1 MEEGTVLRNNYQLE
15 RLLGR
20 GGMAEVYLAFDMRRH
35 TRVAVKIL
43 REDLAEDPEFVRR
56 FTREAEAL
64 ARLDHP
70 HIVRFYSFERQGAVA
85 FIVMDF
91 VPGTTLQRHLAELG
105 GPLPLGE
112 VSTIL
117 HQVGAA
123 LQYAHS
129 EGYIHRDIKPGN
141 IMLRDDGNALLS
153 DFGIARAAESA
164 TLMTATMGTPAYMAP
179 EQILGRELDRR
190 TDIYSFGIVLFEML
204 TGHRPFTG
212 DERGI
217 TGTGTLARL
226 REAHLRVQA
235 PDPRS
240 LNPALPPGLGDVVL
254 RALAKDPAQRWPDV
268 VSLIQAWDA
277 VSGVPSPISARS
289 GTIEDY
295 RQATPARAP
304 LTGAW
309 GTTTGTPA
317 ATWQGSSAT
326 GAGSSGA
333 APSAW
338 PAPAP
343 DARPLSVAP
352 GPGGAT
358 PPAGWTPA
366 TPVRK
371 SKLPIALIAV
381 GAAAGV
387 VIIGLLL
394 WQLLAAGPG
403 RAGPSR
409 AAVTPVASGVD
420 IEKTAQALAVSYAQA
435 TQAALGS
442 ALATSPASTRL
453 PGQTPE
459 KTVQPA
465 AGLGTGIITPSA
477 TAAATEKPTSTPS
490 APTQT
495 SAPAAT
501 ATPYVVVKNDGVNLR
516 GGPGT
521 VYSVVG
527 TANKDTT
534 FAIVARDQA
543 AGWYRLAGSEE
554 RWVAASVVEA
564 SGQVP
569 VAANI
574 PATPAVS
581 AASGSET
588 SSNGLIAPILLEP
601 VDGYTLWPLNTANFK
616 FKWTGR
622 PLAANE
628 QFELR
633 IWKEDVKDHMGAAE
647 PIPYVADPSHVYS
660 IYIGSIRSAPG
671 VKSISTEDWINVYWT
686 VAVVQVNPYRQ
697 TGPEAKRFWIRT

>member
-1 MEEGTVLRNNYQLE
+1 MQEGTVLRNNYRLD

-20 GGMAEVYLAFDMRRH
+20 GGMAEVYLAFDMRRQVH
-35 TRVAVKIL
+35 VAIKIL

-204 TGHRPFTG
+204 TGRRPFTG

-277 VSGVPSPISARS
+277 VAPVAGLTPGISGRAAPGTLPTVPARS
-289 GTIEDY
+289 TPPAADPRLASSKIPVTGGMIAPAATPLSAWA
-295 RQATPARAP
+295 ATPA
-304 LTGAW
+304 
-309 GTTTGTPA
+309 
-317 ATWQGSSAT
+317 
-326 GAGSSGA
+326 
-333 APSAW
+333 PSAS
-338 PAPAP
+338 PA
-343 DARPLSVAP
+343 RGGGVAEDLRQSRP
-352 GPGGAT
+352 GPGVGQAAPEPRKTKIPVTASPAVTGRPPLALSKIPVTGLAVAAALGVIVIAILVWRLVASGSAAPKPTVSAERTTQAQETTLAGA
-358 PPAGWTPA
+358 
-366 TPVRK
+366 
-371 SKLPIALIAV
+371 IAV
-381 GAAAGV
+381 AATATTSPAAAG
-387 VIIGLLL
+387 
-394 WQLLAAGPG
+394 APSPG
-403 RAGPSR
+403 ADLRQPTSTL
-409 AAVTPVASGVD
+409 VSGSGTLV
-420 IEKTAQALAVSYAQA
+420 
-435 TQAALGS
+435 QAAL
-442 ALATSPASTRL
+442 
-453 PGQTPE
+453 
-459 KTVQPA
+459 
-465 AGLGTGIITPSA
+465 
-477 TAAATEKPTSTPS
+477 TSTPT
-490 APTQT
+490 AM
-495 SAPAAT
+495 AAAT
-501 ATPYVVVKNDGVNLR
+501 ATPQPRPVAVVGQDEVNAR
-516 GGPGT
+516 EGPGT
-521 VYSVVG
+521 SYPIAGQFAKGQRLDIVAMNPAKDWWQVCCLKDQQVWIAGSLVQTEGNTSAVQVATNIPTPPPAPPAECQPWHKKPRAGYGILLVENHIGDTLYLEWVVG
-527 TANKDTT
+527 GTGKWTLAAKKGDVPGRWWQELPAGHHE
-534 FAIVARDQA
+534 FRDA
-543 AGWYRLAGSEE
+543 LPSGEGRIILD
-554 RWVAASVVEA
+554 VEA
-564 SGQVP
+564 GKSYISP
-569 VAANI
+569 VWFNDREKELIYPMEI
-574 PATPAVS
+574 PA
-581 AASGSET
+581 GC
-588 SSNGLIAPILLEP
+588 
-601 VDGYTLWPLNTANFK
+601 
-616 FKWTGR
+616 
-622 PLAANE
+622 
-628 QFELR
+628 Q
-633 IWKEDVKDHMGAAE
+633 
-647 PIPYVADPSHVYS
+647 
-660 IYIGSIRSAPG
+660 
-671 VKSISTEDWINVYWT
+671 
-686 VAVVQVNPYRQ
+686 
-697 TGPEAKRFWIRT
+697 